1 MARRGIGR
9 IVRTVRMWLA
19 LLLAGAPVVASAQEG
34 ASDSSGV
41 PGSELSVYLITMG
54 QGDLVWERFGHN
66 AIGIRDRAAGTD
78 IIYNWG
84 IFSFSQPGFIGRF
97 LRGEMMYW
105 MAPEDAAQAIVGYV
119 TLNRSVTIQELN
131 LSPAQRLT
139 LRDFVQWNAREENRY
154 YRYDYYLDNC
164 STRVR
169 DALDRVLGGAI
180 RGATET
186 KETGTSYRWH
196 SLRLMA
202 EDVLTSIG
210 INIGLGRRTDRPISA
225 WEEMFIPMQ
234 LQKHL
239 RNVQVP
245 DEMGRPVPL
254 VTSERVVFEARRP
267 AERERPPNRLP
278 VLFGLGLLLAAG
290 VWWLWR
296 RGHAGSTAARRT
308 ALAAAVGWSVIIGVL
323 GLVLVLLRVATAH
336 VAAYDNTNV
345 FLYNPVWL
353 VLPIVALIA
362 LVRPAAGRLSTA
374 LARTVQVLSVLG
386 IVILILPAFRQH
398 SLGVMLLALPM
409 NLVAAEL
416 LRGPKRPPVVLP
428 E

>member
-1 MARRGIGR
+1 MRKLL
-9 IVRTVRMWLA
+9 RT
-19 LLLAGAPVVASAQEG
+19 LLLAVAVAAVPAAGAAQEVP
-34 ASDSSGV
+34 ADSSGI
-41 PGSELSVYLITMG
+41 PGSELSVYLLTMG

-78 IIYNWG
+78 IVYNWG

-105 MAPEDAAQAIVGYV
+105 MAPGDAAQTIVEYV

-131 LSPAQRLT
+131 LSPAQRVT
-139 LRDFVQWNAREENRY
+139 LRDFVRWNAREENKY

-180 RGATET
+180 KGATQA

-202 EDVLTSIG
+202 EDLLTSIG
-210 INIGLGRRTDRPISA
+210 INIGLGRPTDRPISA

-234 LQKHL
+234 LQAHL

-245 DEMGRPVPL
+245 DERGQLVPL
-254 VTSERVVFEARRP
+254 VTSERVVFEATRAP
-267 AERERPPNRLP
+267 ERARPPNRLP
-278 VLFGLGLLLAAG
+278 LLFGLGLLLAGG
-290 VWWLWR
+290 VWWLQR
-296 RGHAGSTAARRT
+296 RGEAGSAVARRF
-308 ALAAAVGWSVIIGVL
+308 AYSAAVVWSVVIGML

-353 VLPIVALIA
+353 LLPLAALAALI
-362 LVRPAAGRLSTA
+362 RPRVGRVSTA

-386 IVILILPAFRQH
+386 VVLLLLPAFRQH
-398 SLGVMLLALPM
+398 SLTVMLLVLPM

-416 LRGPKRPPVVLP
+416 LRGPKRLPVVLP

>member
-1 MARRGIGR
+1 MTGWLHRLRRLRRLVIPLGVVAAPAVG
-9 IVRTVRMWLA
+9 VTQE
-19 LLLAGAPVVASAQEG
+19 APV
-34 ASDSSGV
+34 DSSGV
-41 PGSELSVYLITMG
+41 PGSELSVYLLTMG

-78 IIYNWG
+78 IVYNWG

-97 LRGEMMYW
+97 LKGEMMYW
-105 MAPEDAAQAIVGYV
+105 MAPGDAAQTIVEYV

-202 EDVLTSIG
+202 EDLLTSIG
-210 INIGLGRRTDRPISA
+210 INIGLGRPTDRPISA
-225 WEEMFIPMQ
+225 WQEMFIPMQ

-245 DEMGRPVPL
+245 DERGRLVPL

-267 AERERPPNRLP
+267 PERERPPNRLAP
-278 VLFGLGLLLAAG
+278 LLGVSLLLAGG

-296 RGHAGSTAARRT
+296 RGQAGNAGARR
-308 ALAAAVGWSVIIGVL
+308 AAFSAAVIWSTVIGVL
-323 GLVLVLLRVATAH
+323 GVVLVLLRVATAH

-345 FLYNPVWL
+345 FLYNPIWL
-353 VLPIVALIA
+353 ALPITALIA
-362 LVRPAAGRLSTA
+362 MISSRATRLSNA
-374 LARTVQVLSVLG
+374 VARTLQALSVLG
-386 IVILILPAFRQH
+386 VMILVIPAFRQH
-398 SLGVMLLALPM
+398 SLPVMLLALPM

-416 LRGPKRPPVVLP
+416 LRAPKRPPVVVP

>member
-1 MARRGIGR
+1 MSRLAR
-9 IVRTVRMWLA
+9 TLA
-19 LLLAGAPVVASAQEG
+19 LALGVAAAPPAVAAQQTP
-34 ASDSSGV
+34 ADSSGT
-41 PGSELSVYLITMG
+41 PGSELSVYLLTMG

-66 AIGIRDRAAGTD
+66 AIGIRDRVAGTD
-78 IIYNWG
+78 MVYNWG

-105 MAPEDAAQAIVGYV
+105 MAPGDAAQTIVEYV
-119 TLNRSVTIQELN
+119 TLNRSVIIQELN
-131 LSPAQRLT
+131 LSPAQRLA
-139 LRDFVQWNAREENRY
+139 LRDFVLWNAREENKY

-180 RGATET
+180 KGATQA

-210 INIGLGRRTDRPISA
+210 INIGLGRPTDRPISA

-234 LQKHL
+234 LQEHL

-245 DEMGRPVPL
+245 DERGQVVPL
-254 VTSERVVFEARRP
+254 VTSERVVFEATRAP
-267 AERERPPNRLP
+267 ERERPPNRLP
-278 VLFGLGLLLAAG
+278 LLLGVGLLLAG
-290 VWWLWR
+290 GLWWLWR
-296 RGHAGSTAARRT
+296 RGQAGSVVSRRAAFS
-308 ALAAAVGWSVIIGVL
+308 AAVVWSTVIGVL
-323 GLVLVLLRVATAH
+323 GLVLVLLRFATAH

-345 FLYNPVWL
+345 FLFNPLWL
-353 VLPIVALIA
+353 VLPVLALTA
-362 LVRPAAGRLSTA
+362 LVSPLAGRLSSA

-386 IVILILPAFRQH
+386 VLILIVPAFRQH
-398 SLGVMLLALPM
+398 SLAVMLLALPM

-416 LRGPKRPPVVLP
+416 LRGPKRLPVVLP